1 MSKSD
6 NQAVAPVV
14 ATQVAA
20 EKPDSKR
27 RNFLIGA
34 GLGGVGAAAA
44 LAGGVA
50 GVKPAPAPAPAAE
63 PLADSKGYK
72 ETEHV
77 RRYYGTTRI

>member
-6 NQAVAPVV
+6 TKTV
-14 ATQVAA
+14 ATLAT

-50 GVKPAPAPAPAAE
+50 GVKPEAAPAAE
-63 PLADSKGYK
+63 PEADAKGYR

>member
-14 ATQVAA
+14 VTQAAA

-50 GVKPAPAPAPAAE
+50 GVKPAPAPATE

>member
-1 MSKSD
+1 MSK
-6 NQAVAPVV
+6 PEKK
-14 ATQVAA
+14 AA
-20 EKPDSKR
+20 LDAAKMPDSKR

-44 LAGGVA
+44 LAA
-50 GVKPAPAPAPAAE
+50 GTAGIKPEPQSQPEAE
-63 PLADSKGYK
+63 ADAKGYR

>member
-1 MSKSD
+1 MSKPEKKATD
-6 NQAVAPVV
+6 KVA
-14 ATQVAA
+14 
-20 EKPDSKR
+20 KPDSKR

-50 GVKPAPAPAPAAE
+50 GVTAE
-63 PLADSKGYK
+63 TKTEKEPVAEAGAKGYQ

>member
-6 NQAVAPVV
+6 KQTV
-14 ATQVAA
+14 ATVAT
-20 EKPDSKR
+20 EKPDNKR

-50 GVKPAPAPAPAAE
+50 GVKPAPEPAAE
-63 PLADSKGYK
+63 ATAESKGYR
-72 ETEHV
+72 ESEHV

>member
-6 NQAVAPVV
+6 KQAAVS
-14 ATQVAA
+14 AA

-50 GVKPAPAPAPAAE
+50 GVKPAAIEPAAE
-63 PLADSKGYK
+63 PLVEGKGYQ

>member
-6 NQAVAPVV
+6 NKAAVV
-14 ATQVAA
+14 AKANAGAA
-20 EKPDSKR
+20 KKTDSKR

-44 LAGGVA
+44 LAGGVV
-50 GVKPAPAPAPAAE
+50 GVKTETQAASE
-63 PLADSKGYK
+63 PVAEGKGYQ

>member
-6 NQAVAPVV
+6 KKAVA
-14 ATQVAA
+14 VAA
-20 EKPDSKR
+20 GKADSKR

-34 GLGGVGAAAA
+34 GLGGAAAA
-44 LAGGVA
+44 AAVVSGASGVQ
-50 GVKPAPAPAPAAE
+50 PAAAPAAE
-63 PLADSKGYK
+63 PVGDGKGYQ

>member
-6 NQAVAPVV
+6 KKAATSAAV
-14 ATQVAA
+14 
-20 EKPDSKR
+20 KPDSKR

-44 LAGGVA
+44 LAGGIA
-50 GVKPAPAPAPAAE
+50 GVKPAAE
-63 PLADSKGYK
+63 PEAKAQVEGKGYQ

>member
-6 NQAVAPVV
+6 KKTGGSTAQ
-14 ATQVAA
+14 
-20 EKPDSKR
+20 PDNKR

-50 GVKPAPAPAPAAE
+50 GVKPEAKPSVE
-63 PLADSKGYK
+63 PVADAKGYQ

>member
-6 NQAVAPVV
+6 KNAVAVTLP
-14 ATQVAA
+14 AT

-50 GVKPAPAPAPAAE
+50 GVKPEAKPAAE
-63 PLADSKGYK
+63 PVAEGKGYR
-72 ETEHV
+72 ETDHV

>member
-1 MSKSD
+1 MSDSD
-6 NQAVAPVV
+6 KKAVAT
-14 ATQVAA
+14 TQVAT

-34 GLGGVGAAAA
+34 GLGGVGAAAV

-50 GVKPAPAPAPAAE
+50 GVKPEAKPAAE
-63 PLADSKGYK
+63 PIAEGKGYQ

>member
-6 NQAVAPVV
+6 KSTVVTTQA
-14 ATQVAA
+14 AT

-50 GVKPAPAPAPAAE
+50 GVKPEAPPVAE
-63 PLADSKGYK
+63 PVAESKGYQ

>member
-6 NQAVAPVV
+6 KKTDAAPSSDN
-14 ATQVAA
+14 
-20 EKPDSKR
+20 PDNKR

-34 GLGGVGAAAA
+34 GLGGAAAA
-44 LAGGVA
+44 AAVAGSVA
-50 GVKPAPAPAPAAE
+50 GVKPEAAPAAE
-63 PLADSKGYK
+63 PVADSKGYK

>member
-1 MSKSD
+1 MSKPDKKTTSE
-6 NQAVAPVV
+6 
-14 ATQVAA
+14 AA
-20 EKPDSKR
+20 KPDNKR

-50 GVKPAPAPAPAAE
+50 GVKPVAQPVAAE
-63 PLADSKGYK
+63 PVADGKGYQ

>member
-6 NQAVAPVV
+6 KKTGGSTAQ
-14 ATQVAA
+14 
-20 EKPDSKR
+20 PDNKR

-50 GVKPAPAPAPAAE
+50 GVKPEAKPAVE
-63 PLADSKGYK
+63 PVADAKGYQ

>member
-6 NQAVAPVV
+6 KKVAVA
-14 ATQVAA
+14 AG
-20 EKPDSKR
+20 KPDNKR

-34 GLGGVGAAAA
+34 SLGGAAAA
-44 LAGGVA
+44 AAAASGVT
-50 GVKPAPAPAPAAE
+50 GVQPAAKT
-63 PLADSKGYK
+63 ADSLTEAAGKDKGYQ